1 FTFSSPTLKIKLA
14 QGGAADPAKVAVKE
28 EVPPV
33 PEKPAPKE
41 EVAATTTK
49 AAAPA
54 EVKKVITKSISCV
67 KGKVTRKISGTN
79 PICPAGFK
87 KK

>member
-1 FTFSSPTLKIKLA
+1 MPSTGETNVGELFNTTLPL
-14 QGGAADPAKVAVKE
+14 PVE
-28 EVPPV
+28 EVTPV
-33 PEKPAPKE
+33 PEKQAPKE
-41 EVAATTTK
+41 EVAVTTTK
-49 AAAPA
+49 AAAPV

-79 PICPAGFK
+79 PKCPAGFK